1 MLDISFSLPLYA
13 AFGVHVMDANRF
25 PIACFDSSR

>member
-1 MLDISFSLPLYA
+1 MLDISFSLSLYV
-13 AFGVHVMDANRF
+13 AFGVMDANRF